1 VIAFATPAWLAALAA
16 LAVPLAIHL
25 WSHRARRPIRVG
37 SLRLLSGVPPA
48 AARALQLRDPWL
60 LALRLAMLAALALSL
75 ADPYWAP
82 RAPRPVTWALLSE
95 EALNNR
101 ELIDSLRDA
110 GAELRLLE
118 AGITLL
124 SDGSGQVADGSAQSA
139 PGPLPSA
146 ICHPRSVCHLPH
158 YWSLLSEADRLAP
171 PGTRFV
177 VAAPLVADR
186 FRGTRPAI
194 AAAVTWRDVRVDG
207 PPVLP
212 PAAAPPRRVVILAD
226 AWRRDDARY
235 LEAAIRAAAQATDIP
250 ARVGRGSPAD
260 AAALTPEA
268 DWIVWLASD
277 EAPRAVRER
286 VRAGAVLFTLV
297 GRDTLATRPTVVRFA
312 AADAGTPLSRRAP
325 FDGRGTAVWS
335 DAAGIPLLTVERDE
349 RGFAYRLYARITPDL
364 ALAPG
369 FAEAVTALW
378 TGPAPREVAGA
389 PRIAIAQALPARA
402 SAPARRAGRP
412 AGALPLAVP
421 LWVLAALALALDR
434 GLAWRRG
441 RRAS

>member
-37 SLRLLSGVPPA
+37 SIRLLSGVPPA
-48 AARALQLRDPWL
+48 AARALRLRDPWL

-75 ADPYWAP
+75 ADPYWTP

-95 EALNNR
+95 EALNDR
-101 ELIDSLRDA
+101 ELIDSLRNA
-110 GAELRLLE
+110 RVELRLLE
-118 AGITLL
+118 TGIPPLN
-124 SDGSGQVADGSAQSA
+124 DGRRQMADGSDSD
-139 PGPLPSA
+139 GGCGLPTA
-146 ICHPRSVCHLPH
+146 ICHLPH

-194 AAAVTWRDVRVDG
+194 AAAVTWRDVRIDR
-207 PPVLP
+207 PSVLP

-226 AWRRDDARY
+226 AARRDDARY

-250 ARVGRGSPAD
+250 ARVTRGSPAD
-260 AAALTPEA
+260 AASLTPEA

-277 EAPRAVRER
+277 DAPPAARER
-286 VRAGAVLFTLV
+286 VRAGAVLFTLA

-312 AADAGTPLSRRAP
+312 AADAGTTLTRRAP
-325 FDGRGTAVWS
+325 FDGRGAAVWS
-335 DAAGIPLLTVERDE
+335 DAAGIPLLTVERDG

-378 TGPAPREVAGA
+378 TGPGPRGVAGA

-412 AGALPLAVP
+412 AGAVPLAVP
-421 LWVLAALALALDR
+421 LWALAALALALDR

-441 RRAS
+441 RRAP